1 MNRTLNNQSLN
12 DKYSAKAC
20 FFGSLAYA
28 LLLAYIPIA
37 LFSNL
42 DVMAFE
48 GLSIVVIAITAFT
61 VFKLA
66 GNARPLISLITPAAI
81 FFFIG
86 VTFALVAL
94 IFSIIGAVSL
104 LACLIHKASSRAAA
118 VFPILLTLAVYLC
131 ASFVLGNFI
140 VSLVCFTFLPAAIIL
155 AVCLSKRVLRV
166 GTICATSIGLLLP
179 TVALLIY
186 WIFIWHKGNIAA
198 LPAAI
203 DGMRDLL
210 SSILEQLLEQYI
222 AQVEALEVIEISI
235 NAAEMSTLAVSLFF
249 NLLPAIVI
257 TTANLLAFML
267 QSFTASILS
276 GNEEDKP
283 RLITLYAFKMST
295 ASAIIYLVFL
305 VLYAMFADE
314 AEYMPAMAALNLII
328 ILTPGLLYTALITI
342 KRLTHT
348 PKASCFG
355 VLIYIGIIMLFIRY
369 PQFSIIGGAMLGAT
383 VLIIDAAK
391 WQILK
396 SKRP

>member
-28 LLLAYIPIA
+28 LLLAYFPIA
-37 LFSNL
+37 LFSSL

-66 GNARPLISLITPAAI
+66 GNARPLIALITPAAI

-86 VTFALVAL
+86 GTFSLVAL
-94 IFSIIGAVSL
+94 VFSIIGAVSL
-104 LACLIHKASSRAAA
+104 LACLMHKASSRAAT
-118 VFPILLTLAVYLC
+118 VFPILLTVAVYLC

-140 VSLVCFTFLPAAIIL
+140 VSLICLAFLPAAMIL
-155 AVCLSKRVLRV
+155 AVCLSKKVLRV
-166 GTICATSIGLLLP
+166 GTICAVSIGLLLP
-179 TVALLIY
+179 MLALIIY
-186 WIFIWHKGNIAA
+186 WIFVWHKGNFAA

-210 SSILEQLLEQYI
+210 SALVEQFLEQFI
-222 AQVEALEVIEISI
+222 AQVEELGTLEVSINTSEISELTI
-235 NAAEMSTLAVSLFF
+235 SLVF

-267 QSFTASILS
+267 QAFTASMLS
-276 GNEEDKP
+276 GSDEDRP
-283 RLITLYAFKMST
+283 RLISLYAFKMST
-295 ASAIIYLVFL
+295 ASAIIYLIFL

-314 AEYMPAMAALNLII
+314 AEYMLAMAALNLII

-342 KRLTHT
+342 RRLTHT

-355 VLIYIGIIMLFIRY
+355 VLIYIGIIMLLIRY

-391 WQILK
+391 WSILK
-396 SKRP
+396 NKRP